1 MLERLKF
8 WQNNN
13 TCDSMKKKLT
23 LSVDSNLIAL
33 ARSKGVNLSQLMEQI
48 LLSNNQNHIASR
60 GLHDWPLHYGS
71 KKILIHQR
79 QPEEYVSFVHSPGY
93 HPQES
98 G

>member
-13 TCDSMKKKLT
+13 TYAMSKKKLT

-33 ARSKGVNLSQLMEQI
+33 AKTQGVNLSQLMEQI
-48 LLSNNQNHIASR
+48 LLGNVNKSIASR

-71 KKILIHQR
+71 KKRIIHLMRLVLLSIHLHLSNHDQ
-79 QPEEYVSFVHSPGY
+79 
-93 HPQES
+93 
-98 G
+98 